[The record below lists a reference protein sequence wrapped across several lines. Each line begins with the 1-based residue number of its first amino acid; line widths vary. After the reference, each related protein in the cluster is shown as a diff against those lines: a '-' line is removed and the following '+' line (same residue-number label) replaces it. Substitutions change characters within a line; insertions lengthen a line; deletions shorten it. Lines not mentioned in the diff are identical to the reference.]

1 MPIGVEEI
9 EEILRAIF
17 VDERKLISR
26 RIPKSI
32 ISDYGKFFRL
42 MLNSVPFKTIIF
54 VVPTKEDAEN
64 IVRVFNR
71 IFPDREV
78 LAFAAESNTN
88 EILMLVQLGQDN
100 EKTKELGIGDSIN

>member
-1 MPIGVEEI
+1 MPFGVEEI
-9 EEILRAIF
+9 DEILRTLS
-17 VDERKLISR
+17 VDKRKLISR

-32 ISDYGKFFRL
+32 IQDYGKFFRL
-42 MLNSVPFKTIIF
+42 MLNSIPFKTIIF

-88 EILMLVQLGQDN
+88 EILMLVQLGQNN
-100 EKTKELGIGDSIN
+100 EKAKELGIGDSIN